1 MVSFNFFSRFLVLH
15 ICRKYAKSLTQ
26 TYFFLFT
33 ANNFGKTINELE
45 STQSALVST
54 LNGNKA
60 LLQNV
65 QETFALNLE
74 SVNQEVGKLES
85 RLKATEKK

>member
-1 MVSFNFFSRFLVLH
+1 MNYANKIIKFELLFLL
-15 ICRKYAKSLTQ
+15 SLA
-26 TYFFLFT
+26 
-33 ANNFGKTINELE
+33 ANNFNKTIKELD

-74 SVNQEVGKLES
+74 SVNKEVGRVES

>member
-1 MVSFNFFSRFLVLH
+1 MHTVF
-15 ICRKYAKSLTQ
+15 ID
-26 TYFFLFT
+26 FT
-33 ANNFGKTINELE
+33 ANNFTKTTTELD
-45 STQSALVST
+45 STQAVLVSA

-74 SVNQEVGKLES
+74 SVNQEIEKLGT

>member
-1 MVSFNFFSRFLVLH
+1 MIF
-15 ICRKYAKSLTQ
+15 A
-26 TYFFLFT
+26 
-33 ANNFGKTINELE
+33 ANNFNKSITELE

-54 LNGNKA
+54 LNGNKS
-60 LLQNV
+60 LLQSV

-74 SVNQEVGKLES
+74 SVNKEVGKLET